1 MNALLE
7 QVFDEVHG
15 AWRFRWL
22 ALAVATLLASL
33 GWLVVFALP
42 DRYEANATVFVDTR
56 TALKP
61 VLQGLTVE
69 QDVDAQLNYVRQSL
83 LAGPALQVI
92 ARESGV
98 LPPSVTD
105 LQEQEQLLTDF
116 AKRVDISVRSA
127 SDREDERKTAGSIY
141 GIDYLDSNRERS
153 LRVVNVL
160 LNALVNE
167 TLGGKREGAESAQK
181 FLQAE
186 IRDYE
191 ERLRTAEDR
200 IAAFKSRNFGLMPT
214 EQGGYFAQLQKETE
228 AVSDVKTKLAEAQSR
243 RAALVKQLHG
253 DAAVSAAAA
262 PSSGSANGGGAG
274 GDTLSQIAQAQAHL
288 DELLL
293 KFTDKYPDVV
303 AAKQTLDEL
312 KQRRA
317 AEIESLRRGDANA
330 AAASGAST
338 NPVFQSIQLALN
350 QADVEIADLNTE
362 LLQHQEKVAELH
374 RHLDT
379 APQVEAEYAQLNR
392 DYDVNKAE
400 YTALLANYEKAR
412 LGERADNAGSVRFEI
427 VQPPTAS
434 FRPVWP
440 RRVLALAGVLFGALG
455 AGGALAYG
463 LHQLRPVVA
472 SPSSLAQLTGV
483 RVLGVVGL
491 AYPTRARRASRFD
504 VWFISLAGGGLLAA
518 LVAVVTL
525 SELGYRFSLVA
536 LKNMV
541 NV

>member
-253 DAAVSAAAA
+253 DAAVSAAA

>member
-7 QVFDEVHG
+7 QVVDEVHG

-22 ALAVATLLASL
+22 ALAVATLLATL
-33 GWLVVFALP
+33 GWFVVFALP

-92 ARESGV
+92 ARASGV
-98 LPPSVTD
+98 LPAAVTD

-141 GIDYLDSNRERS
+141 GIDYLDSSRERS
-153 LRVVNVL
+153 LRVVKVL

-181 FLQAE
+181 FLQAQ
-186 IRDYE
+186 IHDYE
-191 ERLRTAEDR
+191 GRLRAAEDR

-262 PSSGSANGGGAG
+262 PLPGGSVAGSG

-303 AAKQTLDEL
+303 AAKQTLEEL

-362 LLQHQEKVAELH
+362 LLQHQEKAAELH

-412 LGERADNAGSVRFEI
+412 LGERADNAGSVRFEV

-440 RRVLALAGVLFGALG
+440 RRVLALAGVLLGALG

-463 LHQLRPVVA
+463 LHQLRPVVT
-472 SPSSLAQLTGV
+472 SPSGLAQLTGA

-491 AYPTRARRASRFD
+491 AYPTRAARTSRFD
-504 VWFISLAGGGLLAA
+504 VWFVSLAGGGLLVA
-518 LVAVVTL
+518 LVALVTL
-525 SELGYRFSLVA
+525 SELGYRFSLMA

>member
-1 MNALLE
+1 MNALLV

-181 FLQAE
+181 FLRAE